1 LPIIQREWTPES
13 ADEMHKEDWFAI
25 IFSVIAYIAL
35 LIGTAMSALLIPVGF
50 FILIIGI
57 LAAIIMY
64 WIIDPKLRAISS
76 EYEKQEK
83 DYLLKLEE
91 IQKWEVINDPW
102 FSSGNWHVDCLYR
115 IICGHDICIYLL

>member
-1 LPIIQREWTPES
+1 MPIIQRLWTPES

-25 IFSVIAYIAL
+25 IICVIANIAL
-35 LIGTAMSALLIPVGF
+35 LVGTGISALVIPVGF

-91 IQKWEVINDPW
+91 IQKWEADK
-102 FSSGNWHVDCLYR
+102 
-115 IICGHDICIYLL
+115 

>member
-1 LPIIQREWTPES
+1 MPIIQREWTPES

-25 IFSVIAYIAL
+25 IFSVISYIAL
-35 LIGTAMSALLIPVGF
+35 LIGTAMSALLIPLGF

-91 IQKWEVINDPW
+91 IQKWEADK
-102 FSSGNWHVDCLYR
+102 
-115 IICGHDICIYLL
+115 